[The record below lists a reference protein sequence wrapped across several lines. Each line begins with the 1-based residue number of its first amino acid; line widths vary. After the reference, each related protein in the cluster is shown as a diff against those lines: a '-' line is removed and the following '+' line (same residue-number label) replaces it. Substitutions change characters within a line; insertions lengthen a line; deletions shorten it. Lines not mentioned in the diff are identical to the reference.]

1 MDDYLKI
8 FREMVS
14 LRGLT
19 HHTIISYSTYIRAY
33 LQYLSEVLKKRLRK
47 FPSRNY
53 AITLNGS
60 NRNGVFQ
67 TAQSMR

>member
-33 LQYLSEVLKKRLRK
+33 LQYLSEVLKKT
-47 FPSRNY
+47 PEEVS
-53 AITLNGS
+53 
-60 NRNGVFQ
+60 
-67 TAQSMR
+67 